1 MLRQI
6 YFILDDEIIYHRSYA
21 KGIEPSLLI
30 NVYLNIKKDAFT
42 KFAEETGTYEFFDT
56 RILYTV
62 NKELNLLILFV
73 LGFSDEIK
81 TAKPHLL
88 RIKKRFLD
96 SHIQNI
102 KDNNSTSI
110 NEELNSILDEIQGN
124 FSAKISIVGLSGV
137 GKTTTTQL
145 IKAEEI
151 PMEHIPTITGK
162 VTTIKLEGV
171 NLNLWD
177 FAGQNEFDYLWEN
190 FMAGSDA
197 ILLMTESTRENL
209 EKSKRFIE
217 ISKKIVPFAR
227 LAVIA
232 NKQDLPGAMK
242 IEEIEEIMASKV
254 YGFVAIAP
262 NSRDKMIR
270 IIADLL
276 DMNPQVS
283 PLLKPI
289 FQRDLL
295 ISKGI
300 DALEQGNLEEAVK
313 HFDNVSSMCFEIGD
327 DSQAAEF
334 KSKADKLRIF
344 LK

>member
-6 YFILDDEIIYHRSYA
+6 YFILENEIIYHKSYA
-21 KGIEPSLLI
+21 KGIDPSILT
-30 NVYLNIKKDAFT
+30 NVFLNIKKDVFNQ
-42 KFAEETGTYEFFDT
+42 FGDETGTYDFFDS

-62 NKELNLLILFV
+62 EKDLNLLILFV

-81 TAKPHLL
+81 SAKPHIL
-88 RIKKRFLD
+88 RIKKKFLE
-96 SHIQNI
+96 SFIQDI
-102 KDNNSTSI
+102 KEKDISLKK
-110 NEELNSILDEIQGN
+110 EEIDPILDEIQRN
-124 FSAKISIVGLSGV
+124 FKAKISIVGLSGV
-137 GKTTTTQL
+137 GKTTVTQL

-162 VTTIKLEGV
+162 VATIKLEGV
-171 NLNLWD
+171 NLFLWD
-177 FAGQNEFDYLWEN
+177 FAGQIEFDYLWEN

-197 ILLMTESTRENL
+197 ILLMTESTQENL

-217 ISKKIVPFAR
+217 LSNKVAPFAR

-232 NKQDLPGAMK
+232 NKQDLPGALK
-242 IEEIEEIMASKV
+242 IEEIEKIMLSKV
-254 YGFVAIAP
+254 YALVATAP
-262 NSRDKMIR
+262 DSRDKMIR

-289 FQRDLL
+289 FERDLL
-295 ISKGI
+295 ISNGKN
-300 DALEQGNLEEAVK
+300 ALEQGNLEEAVK
-313 HFDNVSSMCFEIGD
+313 DFDKVSSLCVEIGD
-327 DSQAAEF
+327 DSQATEF

-344 LK
+344 LN

>member
-42 KFAEETGTYEFFDT
+42 KFGKETGIYEFFNT

-62 NKELNLLILFV
+62 DKELNLLILFV
-73 LGFSDEIK
+73 LGFSDEVE

-88 RIKKRFLD
+88 RIKKKLLA
-96 SHIQNI
+96 SYIQNI
-102 KDNNSTSI
+102 KDNNSSSK
-110 NEELNSILDEIQGN
+110 NEKLNSILDEVQRN

-137 GKTTTTQL
+137 GKTTITQL
-145 IKAEEI
+145 IKSEEV
-151 PMEHIPTITGK
+151 PMEHIPTIAGK
-162 VTTIKLEGV
+162 VATIKLEGV

>member
-42 KFAEETGTYEFFDT
+42 KFGKETGIYEFFNT

-62 NKELNLLILFV
+62 DKELNLLILFV
-73 LGFSDEIK
+73 LGFSDEVE

-88 RIKKRFLD
+88 RIKKKLLA
-96 SHIQNI
+96 SYIQNI
-102 KDNNSTSI
+102 KDNNSSSK
-110 NEELNSILDEIQGN
+110 NEKLNSILDEVQRN

-137 GKTTTTQL
+137 GKTTITQL
-145 IKAEEI
+145 IKSEEV
-151 PMEHIPTITGK
+151 PMEHIPTIAGK
-162 VTTIKLEGV
+162 VATIKLEGV

-289 FQRDLL
+289 FERDLL
-295 ISKGI
+295 ISKGK
-300 DALEQGNLEEAVK
+300 DALEQGNLEEAVNY
-313 HFDNVSSMCFEIGD
+313 FDKVSPLCLEIGD

>member
-6 YFILDDEIIYHRSYA
+6 YFILNNEIIYHRSYA
-21 KGIEPSLLI
+21 KGIESSLLI

-42 KFAEETGTYEFFDT
+42 KFGDETGTYDFFDS

-62 NKELNLLILFV
+62 DKDLNLLILFI
-73 LGFSDEIK
+73 LGFSDDIEN
-81 TAKPHLL
+81 AKPHIR
-88 RIKKRFLD
+88 RIKKKFLD
-96 SHIQNI
+96 SYI
-102 KDNNSTSI
+102 KDIKGNNLSLK
-110 NEELNSILDEIQGN
+110 NEELDDILDEIQRN
-124 FSAKISIVGLSGV
+124 FRAKISIVGLSGV

-145 IKAEEI
+145 IKAGEI

-162 VTTIKLEGV
+162 VATIKLEGV
-171 NLNLWD
+171 NLYLWD

-190 FMAGSDA
+190 FMTGSDA
-197 ILLMTESTRENL
+197 ILLMTESTQENL

-217 ISKKIVPFAR
+217 ISNKVAPYAR

-232 NKQDLPGAMK
+232 NKQDLPGAMNV
-242 IEEIEEIMASKV
+242 EEIEKIMASKV

-262 NSRDKMIR
+262 DSRDKIIR

-276 DMNPQVS
+276 DMNPQIS

-289 FQRDLL
+289 FERDFL
-295 ISKGI
+295 ISKGKN
-300 DALEQGNLEEAVK
+300 ALENGNLEEAVNY
-313 HFDNVSSMCFEIGD
+313 FDNVSSICVEIGD

-344 LK
+344 IN

>member
-42 KFAEETGTYEFFDT
+42 KFGKETGIYEFFNT

-62 NKELNLLILFV
+62 DKELNLLILFV
-73 LGFSDEIK
+73 LGFSDEVE

-88 RIKKRFLD
+88 RIKKKLLA
-96 SHIQNI
+96 SYIQNI
-102 KDNNSTSI
+102 KDNNSSSK
-110 NEELNSILDEIQGN
+110 NEKLNSILDEVQRN

-137 GKTTTTQL
+137 GKTTITQL
-145 IKAEEI
+145 IKSEEV

-162 VTTIKLEGV
+162 VATIKLEGV

>member
-6 YFILDDEIIYHRSYA
+6 YFILENEIIYHRSYS
-21 KGIEPSLLI
+21 KGIESSLLI
-30 NVYLNIKKDAFT
+30 NVYLNIKKDAFA
-42 KFAEETGTYEFFDT
+42 KFGEETGTYEFFDS

-62 NKELNLLILFV
+62 DKELNLLILFV
-73 LGFSDEIK
+73 LGFSDEIE

-88 RIKKRFLD
+88 RIKKIFLE
-96 SHIQNI
+96 SNIQNI
-102 KDNNSTSI
+102 RENNFSSK
-110 NEELNSILDEIQGN
+110 NVEFNSILDEIQR
-124 FSAKISIVGLSGV
+124 SLRAKISIVGLSGV

-151 PMEHIPTITGK
+151 PIEHVPTITGK
-162 VTTIKLEGV
+162 VATIKLEGI
-171 NLNLWD
+171 NLSIWD

-190 FMAGSDA
+190 FLAGTDA
-197 ILLMTESTRENL
+197 ILLMTESTSENI

-217 ISKKIVPFAR
+217 ISNKVAPFAR

-242 IEEIEEIMASKV
+242 VEEIEKLMGSKV

-262 NSRDKMIR
+262 DSRDKMIR

-289 FQRDLL
+289 FERDIL
-295 ISKGI
+295 INKGNN
-300 DALEQGNLEEAVK
+300 ALEQGNLEEAVNF
-313 HFDNVSSMCFEIGD
+313 FDRVISKCVEIGD
-327 DSQAAEF
+327 DSQATEF
-334 KSKADKLRIF
+334 RSKADKLRIF

>member
-6 YFILDDEIIYHRSYA
+6 YFILDNEIIYHRSYA
-21 KGIEPSLLI
+21 RGIEPSLLI

-42 KFAEETGTYEFFDT
+42 KFGEETGTYEFFDS

-73 LGFSDEIK
+73 LGFSDEIEK
-81 TAKPHLL
+81 AKPHLI
-88 RIKKRFLD
+88 RIKKRFLE
-96 SHIQNI
+96 SYSQNI
-102 KDNNSTSI
+102 KENNLYSK
-110 NEELNSILDEIQGN
+110 NEELTSILDEIQRN
-124 FSAKISIVGLSGV
+124 FKAKISIVGLSGV

-162 VTTIKLEGV
+162 VATIKLEGV
-171 NLNLWD
+171 NLFLWD
-177 FAGQNEFDYLWEN
+177 FAGQIEFDYLWEN

-197 ILLMTESTRENL
+197 ILLMTESTLENL

-217 ISKKIVPFAR
+217 LSKKIAPFAR

-242 IEEIEEIMASKV
+242 VEEIEEIMGNKV
-254 YGFVAIAP
+254 YGLVAIAP
-262 NSRDKMIR
+262 DSRDKIIR

-276 DMNPQVS
+276 DMNPKVS

-289 FQRDLL
+289 FERDAL
-295 ISKGI
+295 ISKGNN
-300 DALEQGNLEEAVK
+300 ALEQGNLEEAVN
-313 HFDNVSSMCFEIGD
+313 HFDNVSSLCIEIGD
-327 DSQAAEF
+327 DSQATEF
-334 KSKADKLRIF
+334 RSKANKLRIF